1 MSEDLLLYAQLGYA
15 EHIKRLVEGGVNP
28 DWCREDGVTTLM
40 VAALTGRVSIIEA
53 LLDAGASIDLQAP
66 DGTTALLAATAF
78 ARTTREIAGIELLLA
93 RGANPNL
100 FNDEGN
106 DALMMTARHA
116 LYDAVVVLLRAGADP
131 KRANRW
137 GTTALMQAARGHL
150 VETARVLVRAGAD
163 RTQVDERGMN
173 ASRYA
178 HELGTPPS
186 ELDVL
191 LQPAELGGGP
201 APGRKAAR
209 FEQTDFRLKLIG
221 SWSQTSET
229 EEPLELT
236 ELTGERQI
244 TVSVTHL
251 PAELDAD
258 ERHDA
263 IARRVKEHQA
273 SLRSEAGELA
283 FSKPRFAE
291 ASDAIQARFHGSGA
305 AAFFAVCVY
314 AAPLKFVT
322 LTYRDHRTGL
332 TEEARG
338 RQASESVASFRVK

>member
-1 MSEDLLLYAQLGYA
+1 MSEDLLLFAQLGYA
-15 EHIKRLVEGGVNP
+15 DHITRLVKGGVNP

-40 VAALTGRVSIIEA
+40 IAALTGRVTIIEA
-53 LLDAGASIDLQAP
+53 LLDAGATIDLRSP

-78 ARTTREIAGIELLLA
+78 ARTTREIAAIELLLA
-93 RGANPNL
+93 RGANPNQ

-116 LYDAVVVLLRAGADP
+116 LYDAVVVLLKAGADP

-137 GTTALMQAARGHL
+137 GTTALMQASRGHL

-163 RTQVDERGMN
+163 PSQVDDRGLN

-178 HELGTPPS
+178 HELGAPPA

-191 LQPAELGGGP
+191 LAPAELGGG
-201 APGRKAAR
+201 AAIGRKAAR
-209 FEQTDFRLKLIG
+209 FDQTDFRLKLIG
-221 SWSQTSET
+221 SWSET
-229 EEPLELT
+229 AEDPYELT
-236 ELTGERQI
+236 EMTGERQI
-244 TVSVTHL
+244 TVTVTHL
-251 PAELDAD
+251 PAELDTD

-263 IARRVKEHQA
+263 ISRRVKEHQA
-273 SLRSEAGELA
+273 ALRDEVAGLR
-283 FSKPRFAE
+283 FSKLRFAE
-291 ASDAIQARFHGSGA
+291 ASDAIQARFHGTGES
-305 AAFFAVCVY
+305 AFFAVCVY

-322 LTYRDHRTGL
+322 LTYKDHRAGL
-332 TEEARG
+332 SEEARG